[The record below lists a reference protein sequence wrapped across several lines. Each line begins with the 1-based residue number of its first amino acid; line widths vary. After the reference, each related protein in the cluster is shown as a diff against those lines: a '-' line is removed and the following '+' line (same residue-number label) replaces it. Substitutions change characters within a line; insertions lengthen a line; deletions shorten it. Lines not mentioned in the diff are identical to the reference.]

1 MSDGIV
7 QRTELGNSN
16 MFVNAYG
23 QGTYA
28 LGPVE
33 ASPFE
38 SVPANPHQWTELVER
53 YEKEAVTSPI
63 MGFTFDITPVQE
75 ECLAMASIWQQ
86 YIYELQTG
94 TSDPDVVFPE
104 LREKL
109 EAVGLQKVIDEA
121 QAQLNAFLGK

>member
-1 MSDGIV
+1 
-7 QRTELGNSN
+7 
-16 MFVNAYG
+16 
-23 QGTYA
+23 
-28 LGPVE
+28 
-33 ASPFE
+33 
-38 SVPANPHQWTELVER
+38 
-53 YEKEAVTSPI
+53 
-63 MGFTFDITPVQE
+63 
-75 ECLAMASIWQQ
+75 MASIWQQ